1 MKRER
6 KKKLLGSTYQV
17 QTGCGKLYIIINEDD
32 DKIFE
37 VFASIGKAG
46 GCATSQVEAL
56 GRVIS
61 LGLRSGVE
69 PKQIVRQLSSISC
82 HSPVI
87 IGGEKILSCSDA
99 IAKTLKS
106 YLDEKEE
113 KRINESKDI

>member
-1 MKRER
+1 MKKER
-6 KKKLLGSTYQV
+6 KKKLLGTTYQI
-17 QTGCGKLYIIINEDD
+17 QTGCGKLYVIINEDEG
-32 DKIFE
+32 KIFE
-37 VFASIGKAG
+37 VFASMGKAG

-56 GRVIS
+56 GRIIS

-87 IGGEKILSCSDA
+87 IGGEKILSCADA
-99 IAKTLKS
+99 IAKTIKF

-113 KRINESKDI
+113 EKMNAENK